1 MSFKQIEEYIAS
13 LPERFDFPLGEAAVW
28 HKGQCVA
35 RKTYGAAKGD
45 EIYWLFSCT
54 KPITAA
60 LTLRLVQDGVLG
72 LDAAVADYLPEAAH
86 LTVQEGDTVR
96 PARTVLTVR
105 HLLSMT
111 GGFDY
116 NLERFKPLLD
126 QNPCATTREAVA
138 FLLTQPLCFDPGE
151 HFQYSLCHDVLAAVL
166 EAATGETFGQVL
178 RRLVFEPLG
187 MTDTGFVMTPE
198 QAARMVPDHMYDNE
212 NRKSNPVSVGN
223 GYALGNRGYESGGA
237 GLFSTVEDYGKFAR
251 TLAAGGTSPDNGYE
265 LLRRDTLDILRA
277 DAMLSDALKADFKN
291 IWKPGYSYGCGVRTM
306 VDPAAIQSRSPV
318 GEFGWD
324 GAAGCY
330 VCIVP
335 ELELAVFYA
344 QQIHC
349 CGPAYGDVHVT
360 LRELACD
367 AAQN

>member
-1 MSFKQIEEYIAS
+1 MSFQQIEEYIAS
-13 LPERFDFPLGEAAVW
+13 LPERFDFPLGDCAVW

-35 RKTYGAAKGD
+35 RKTYGAAQGG
-45 EIYWLFSCT
+45 ELYWLFSCT
-54 KPITAA
+54 KPITASA
-60 LTLRLVQDGVLG
+60 TLRLVQDGVLG
-72 LDAAVADYLPEAAH
+72 LDDPVSKYLPEAAH

-105 HLLSMT
+105 HLLTMT

-116 NLERFKPLLD
+116 NLERVRPLID
-126 QNPCATTREAVA
+126 ENPTASTREIIGY
-138 FLLTQPLCFDPGE
+138 LLGTPLCFDPGE
-151 HFQYSLCHDVLAAVL
+151 HFQYSLCHDVLAAVI
-166 EAATGETFGQVL
+166 EVATGKSFGQVL
-178 RRLVFEPLG
+178 RKLVFEPLG
-187 MTDTGFVMTPE
+187 MNDTGFAPTPE
-198 QAARMVPDHMYDNE
+198 QAARIVPDYMYDND

-223 GYALGNRGYESGGA
+223 GFTLGNRGYESGGA

-277 DAMLSDALKADFKN
+277 DQLNDALKVDFKN
-291 IWKPGYSYGCGVRTM
+291 VWRPGYSYGCGVRTM
-306 VDPAAIQSRSPV
+306 VDPESIGSRSPV

-335 ELELAVFYA
+335 EYELAIFYA

-349 CGPAYGDVHVT
+349 CGPAYSDVHIT
-360 LRELACD
+360 LREMACD
-367 AAQN
+367 ALK